1 MLDEIS
7 TAEAHVGD
15 VARALVVRVRS
26 GEPRQTLA
34 AVEQI
39 LGNFIWLLTRFMGD
53 DFTLRLLREA
63 CPELDEGQ
71 Q

>member
-1 MLDEIS
+1 VL
-7 TAEAHVGD
+7 
-15 VARALVVRVRS
+15 RVRS